1 MSDWF
6 WIRHGPTHEKN
17 FTGWRDVPADLSD
30 RALISRLCSYLPP
43 EAVVVS
49 SDLTRSVTTADAL
62 AGARTRLTH
71 EADLREFHF
80 GDWDGRHWSDVA
92 QSDPQLSRDFWEKPG
107 DIMAPNGESW
117 NMAAARARPVVDRL
131 NAAHNSIIA
140 VAHFGII
147 LTQVQRALDSSA
159 YACLAHKIDNFSVT
173 HLREDQGKWRVICI
187 NHLP

>member
-30 RALISRLCSYLPP
+30 RALIDRLSAYLPP

-62 AGARTRLTH
+62 AGGRTRLPH

-92 QSDPQLSRDFWEKPG
+92 QTDPQLSRDFWEKPG

-131 NAAHNSIIA
+131 TAAHNSIIA
-140 VAHFGII
+140 VRISASSSPRCNAPWTAAPTPAWLIKSTI
-147 LTQVQRALDSSA
+147 SASPICAKTRASG
-159 YACLAHKIDNFSVT
+159 
-173 HLREDQGKWRVICI
+173 R
-187 NHLP
+187 

>member
-30 RALISRLCSYLPP
+30 RALIDRLSAYLPP

-62 AGARTRLTH
+62 AGGRTRLPH

-92 QSDPQLSRDFWEKPG
+92 QTDPQLSRDFWENPV
-107 DIMAPNGESW
+107 IVWPQMAKAGTWPPP
-117 NMAAARARPVVDRL
+117 APARWSTD
-131 NAAHNSIIA
+131 
-140 VAHFGII
+140 
-147 LTQVQRALDSSA
+147 
-159 YACLAHKIDNFSVT
+159 
-173 HLREDQGKWRVICI
+173 
-187 NHLP
+187 